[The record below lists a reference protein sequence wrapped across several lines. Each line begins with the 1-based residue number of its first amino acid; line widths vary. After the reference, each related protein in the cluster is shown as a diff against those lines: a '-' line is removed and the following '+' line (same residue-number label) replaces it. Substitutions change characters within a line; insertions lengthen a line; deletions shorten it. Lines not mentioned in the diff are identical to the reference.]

1 MQGPLMLMILDGW
14 GHRVDGD
21 FNAVTGART
30 PVLDRLA
37 AQFPHTLIATSG
49 PAVGLPPGQMGNSEV
64 GHENL
69 GAGRIVYQDFTRIT
83 KAIESGEFLW
93 NPVLQG
99 ACDKVVR
106 QGSSLHLVGLVSD
119 GGVHSHLDHLKA
131 LIELAEKNKISR
143 VFIHA
148 ILDGR
153 DTPPKSGFDYIGD
166 LQRFIEHKGIGRI
179 ATVMG
184 RYYAMDRDN
193 RWERVELAYRAM
205 VDGGPRRP
213 TAKAAVQASY
223 DQGDTDEFMKPVSI
237 AQDGVPLTVIGTGDA
252 VIFFNFRADRAREI
266 TRAFTEE
273 SFPGFSRQPPRLSA
287 YVCMTEYDE
296 TFPLPVAFPSPSLQN
311 IFPEV
316 ISRAGL
322 TQLRIAETEKYAHV
336 TFFFNGGEEREF
348 PGEERLLI
356 PSPRDV
362 ATYDQKPEMSAYL
375 VREEVV
381 RQIEENRFD
390 VIILN
395 FANGDMVGH
404 TGIYEAA
411 VRAVEA
417 VDTCIGRIFE
427 ALAKRDGTL
436 IITADHGNCEMMR
449 DPDTG
454 EPYTAHTTQPV
465 PFMVTRKGLA
475 LREDGI
481 LADVAPT
488 MLHLL
493 HLPQP
498 SEMTGRSLIL

>member
-14 GHRVDGD
+14 GHRDDGD

-37 AQFPHTLIATSG
+37 GHFPQTLIATSG

-83 KAIESGEFLW
+83 KAIESGEFLE
-93 NPVLQG
+93 NPVLQDAYDG
-99 ACDKVVR
+99 VLR

-131 LIELAEKNKISR
+131 LIELAEKKRISR

-153 DTPPKSGFDYIGD
+153 DTAPKSGIDYIGD
-166 LQRFIEHKGIGRI
+166 LQRFTEHNGIGRI

-184 RYYAMDRDN
+184 RYYAMDRDD

-205 VDGGPRRP
+205 VDGGPRQP

-223 DQGDTDEFMKPVSI
+223 EQGDTDEFMKPVSI
-237 AQDGVPLTVIGTGDA
+237 AEDGVPSTVVGAGDA

-266 TRAFTEE
+266 TRAFTAEPF
-273 SFPGFSRQPPRLSA
+273 SGFSRQPPRLSA

-362 ATYDQKPEMSAYL
+362 DTYDQKPEMSAYL
-375 VREEVV
+375 VAAEVV

-411 VRAVEA
+411 VQAVEA

-427 ALAKRDGTL
+427 ALTKRDGTL
-436 IITADHGNCEMMR
+436 IITADHGNCEIMR

-465 PFMVTRKGLA
+465 PFMITRKGLE

-498 SEMTGRSLIL
+498 SEMTGRDLIL